1 MTKLKYWYQTQNIA
15 ERKRFRQHMCNMTG
29 IDGRTVL
36 RYLEETHAPKL
47 TKYVISDYTKIPPED
62 LYKPIINN

>member
-1 MTKLKYWYQTQNIA
+1 MTKLKYWYQTQKIA
-15 ERKRFRQHMCNMTG
+15 ERKRFREYMCNCAG

-47 TKYVISDYTKIPPED
+47 TKHLIADYTKISIED
-62 LYKPIINN
+62 LYKPIVSN